1 MSNFQNL
8 LTIKDRSL
16 LQIALLEY
24 YRSIRQRYVSLYLA
38 APACS
43 DFWTALVL
51 CVFCICVSFPS
62 YELFLEPNEIVLT
75 NWSALQEQADAPL
88 TPHLHPAEEHHGQ
101 LAFRLL
107 LPGLAHLLHLPMM
120 VFFVLLPVAGWGFFR
135 ILLALGRRGGLGVW
149 GSLLLTLGM
158 AATYVGKAFFV
169 DVIGYFDAYC
179 YILLLV
185 SIYAKP
191 RWAALLAY
199 LASLFIDER
208 AYLAVPLAAVARFWM
223 QAEQPD
229 LGRLVKE
236 TAPALGILVVGLVIR
251 YTLHEQFGLVSGA
264 QSGNLGLATLRDNF
278 QISSIGLLTGLE
290 FYTYAAFL
298 PGMYFFLNGQRLL
311 GMGYIAYLGA
321 CLLSMLLVLDLT
333 RCTAYLFPAVLAGI
347 FALARFEKPSFTE
360 RTLVALT
367 LSALLF
373 PPLFVV
379 GDYILWMGPI
389 VPKIIRIVARLGFGT
404 DI

>member
-1 MSNFQNL
+1 MF
-8 LTIKDRSL
+8 
-16 LQIALLEY
+16 QIALLEY
-24 YRSIRQRYVSLYLA
+24 YQRWRQWYTRAYEVS
-38 APACS
+38 PVRT

-51 CVFCICVSFPS
+51 CVFCVCVSFPS

-88 TPHLHPAEEHHGQ
+88 TPHPHPAEEHHGQ

-107 LPGLAHLLHLPMM
+107 LPGLAHLLHMPMKGW
-120 VFFVLLPVAGWGFFR
+120 FALLPVAGWGFFR
-135 ILLALGRRGGLGVW
+135 ILLALSRRGGLGIW
-149 GSLLLTLGM
+149 GALLLTVGM

-179 YILLLV
+179 YLFLLV
-185 SIYAKP
+185 SIYVRP
-191 RWAALLAY
+191 RWAAALAY
-199 LASLFIDER
+199 VACLFIDER

-223 QAEQPD
+223 RAETPD
-229 LGRLVKE
+229 LRSLLKE
-236 TAPALGILVVGLVIR
+236 AAPALGILGLGLMVR
-251 YTLHEQFGLVSGA
+251 YGLHAQFGLVSGA

-298 PGMYFFLNGQRLL
+298 PGVYFYLNRQRLL
-311 GMGYIAYLGA
+311 GVGFVAYLGA
-321 CLLSMLLVLDLT
+321 CLVSMLLVLDLT
-333 RCTAYLFPAVLAGI
+333 RCTAYLFPAVLAGV
-347 FALARFEKPSFTE
+347 FALARFEKTSFTE
-360 RTLVALT
+360 KTLLALT
-367 LSALLF
+367 VSALLF

-389 VPKIIRIVARLGFGT
+389 VPKIIRIVAKLGFGT

>member
-1 MSNFQNL
+1 MF
-8 LTIKDRSL
+8 
-16 LQIALLEY
+16 QIALLEY
-24 YRSIRQRYVSLYLA
+24 YRRWRQWYTRAYEASPVRT
-38 APACS
+38 
-43 DFWTALVL
+43 DFWTALAL
-51 CVFCICVSFPS
+51 CMFCVCVSFPS

-88 TPHLHPAEEHHGQ
+88 TPHPNPAEEHHGQ

-107 LPGLAHLLHLPMM
+107 LPVLAHLLHMSM
-120 VFFVLLPVAGWGFFR
+120 KVWFALLPVAGWGFFR
-135 ILLALGRRGGLGVW
+135 ILLALGRRGGLGSW
-149 GSLLLTLGM
+149 GALLLTVGM

-179 YILLLV
+179 YLLLLV
-185 SIYAKP
+185 SIYLRP
-191 RWAALLAY
+191 RWAAALAY
-199 LASLFIDER
+199 VACLFIDER

-223 QAEQPD
+223 RAESPD
-229 LGRLVKE
+229 LRSLLKE
-236 TAPALGILVVGLVIR
+236 AAPALGILGLGLMVR
-251 YTLHEQFGLVSGA
+251 YGLHAQFGLVSGA

-298 PGMYFFLNGQRLL
+298 PGVYFYLHRQRLL
-311 GMGYIAYLGA
+311 GVGFVAYLGS

-333 RCTAYLFPAVLAGI
+333 RCTAYLFPAVLAGV
-347 FALARFEKPSFTE
+347 FALARFEKSRFTE
-360 RTLVALT
+360 KTLLT
-367 LSALLF
+367 LAVSALLF

-389 VPKIIRIVARLGFGT
+389 VPKIIRIVAKLGFGT